1 MAAGGGLQA
10 RRRSLR
16 GGTSSAHHGRPLK
29 AVGCAAAAV
38 CGLLLSHL
46 HGSFAA
52 FAPSPLSRQRAG
64 RVRLLAAS
72 DSELT
77 SKKAELA
84 ERLQAEAT
92 AAKKARSKGFAINT
106 QSFEALIESFD
117 SERLG
122 PVEAT
127 DKLLTTDG
135 LQHDD
140 ASLKKLEKATLKCLA
155 RGDHDSLHLTVD
167 RLLQWPGLEPT
178 QDDASAI
185 KNAQF
190 FPVVYTVFSAVRSY
204 CNENADFFDMVQL
217 GMTLE
222 ALMKLARK
230 MWAADDR
237 VNNAMTLILNKE
249 LYEKGRDP
257 IDGPADIIGTLGLRE
272 TFQVMAHAALD
283 MPKDEMK
290 HVDAVS
296 SMGQPNRSLPPLR
309 RPHKD
314 DRMKTGGS
322 GTRHMTTTATAGI
335 DGTATAQRGG
345 GAPTGEL
352 MTGGDSHGEGG
363 AKNTDMN
370 KTSLEE
376 DPRQATGARLWA
388 ATSAATP
395 GSEIATSAMTA
406 RWEATTAAWIRDKG
420 TVRRDDVYTEASESY
435 GLRRCRYDKDAFDIR
450 DASNDVG
457 VYGTRRGSGD
467 ELGATAR
474 SYLRQIAAWRKMTR
488 LPVQQQALVLD
499 QNLTNRA
506 WVEAERLSVDKLASS
521 EGIAYFEDW
530 IKERY
535 LDVQVTQIGR
545 SLSEF
550 FRKLRKKPGQS
561 IRDCIGE
568 FDRAHARLVE
578 CGCHLPDL
586 ASAWVFVD
594 RMELEESSEL
604 NLLASVNNTYDLQKL
619 QRAAIVHDRA
629 LRKPWESQK
638 GDGKG
643 GRWWKGRP
651 QMAHITE
658 DGEFNEIEA
667 DPFGDEGEAMSEEI
681 ATELYETYM
690 THEAAKNKYRE
701 HNKLRGASP
710 GALRRISEEKMRMA
724 KARSFCAGCKRKG
737 HWHRDAECPLNQGNH
752 GKATTPA
759 ATTTSSTTAG
769 TSGSGQAGMGGH
781 RNYQCHVVHVT
792 WDLGETPPK
801 ELNAITD
808 TACSRSVAGA
818 PWLERYLKVTA
829 ELGYKPQFLG
839 GRESFKFG
847 ASTIFDSKYSVV
859 IAFQMGDY
867 VLQVRTAIVEGDVPL
882 LLSKPTLGA
891 MGMIYDVAR
900 NRANFTSLELCDFP
914 LSATETGHPAIPFV
928 PVQAFAGLP
937 QDWEA
942 NGPEIKISKHGAA
955 YKGVWEAHMT
965 SFGILGDPQHHEATS
980 SPLTYDQRLV
990 EINNYRIFYPKKLP
1004 PATRNMLLDRDF
1016 HEGATCLKRPP
1027 APRVDMEQA
1036 PVPPKTNVWH
1046 MNKTELLSEATRCG
1060 LAVSSTWNR
1069 DEIRSIIAEHRAA
1082 EKGNND
1088 QPIKGMGSMTLEQLK
1103 AKARENQIE
1112 LPAKPTKGW
1121 IMRMLRTATA
1131 GADQDIMTFG
1141 RYKHW
1146 EYQSVPQGYRDWAE
1160 REVAANT
1167 NASEDLRRFAHWC
1180 ASKRTPTTASTSGY
1194 IGVDPETDP
1203 VIPLPDTGSSTAWSM
1218 VPPISDPGR
1227 ASTTPLPPTPRT
1239 AGGAHTMDHG
1249 EDLTDGGR
1257 CRSGGVGGDRGLGG
1271 EAGYPETGAWTE
1283 RSEIMNGH
1291 AHESYINDTVDHAEE
1306 HYDLGGDPKNH
1317 EVKYNM
1323 DGDSMNPPQ
1332 LLPECAGGDP
1342 EGGSDNYHE
1351 NQFEIEEVYGED
1363 ENDYYVCADDHL
1375 QRDRQ
1380 PVFWQLYTKD
1390 GEMAKAM
1397 EDKGYRVVCFE
1408 RPEWDFGRKTDRD
1421 KVWSLF
1427 HQEPPD
1433 VIWMAPPHALWN
1445 PKTVE
1450 DKDAEALEVMW
1461 SRRALQHKTHLSLVR
1476 RLYRKQTRRRK
1487 TAVLEHPGPYSGW
1500 TTPALKNLGGND
1512 VILYDQFSTTT
1523 DYDGD
1528 RKATM
1533 IRVNESLF
1541 ETILTTTL
1549 KKTNIGASDES
1560 HENGIKGAEYYA
1572 IANTIEDLR
1581 IKGEPPTEEL
1591 TQEANYNHPHQHAA
1605 EEEYHPNTAAIK
1617 AIEDEDYTYETL
1629 EKIAEGIRIPGRRRH
1644 KAEGDLDQ
1652 DSRIFIGGLWQYGN
1666 RHGITNGT
1674 YLYPDVTRYVNN
1686 FVRRHGGED
1695 HQWTS
1700 FYLGR
1705 NIETKLHV
1713 DSHNLAGTQSATLS
1727 FGDFGGGGLWVAAR
1741 DKEESTNGGVEYDT
1755 KHNLTTI
1762 DAKLPHKTMPWK
1774 GTRWCLS
1781 VYTGRSL
1788 PYIGQGLR
1796 QKLLQFNFPVN
1807 DLRKRRPLY
1816 EQHQKPKKSIRR
1828 GLWKNA
1834 KRVSYLATWSILAA
1848 MSFGRE
1854 LLLPPPGDR
1863 EQVLLFELGGRS
1875 MSYEAADK
1883 DYKFVEPLVAEDLVD
1898 HGGINLAHEA
1908 LQEFSPKRLW
1918 VHGDE
1923 LVNTFRGGVDRLV
1936 ATQLKAGG
1944 NVTIEGDQNGSF
1956 WNSKAGRDLLQE
1968 HHQRLTS
1975 AFGKFRLDLGE
1986 RDYPHHPGGNDE
1998 TQEAYPADVIHDNP
2012 RPTTTGA
2019 KAISFSKGT
2028 KVRPEVASALRRL
2041 HQNLGHP
2048 DAHDLARHLRLA
2060 GADQSV
2066 IDAAKG
2072 LRCMTCERNQR
2083 GGTAKPSAMPTIL
2096 EFNQVVGVDAFSVV
2110 DSSGTR
2116 YEMLSA
2122 VDHGTGF
2129 HLVAELKGH
2138 TAQIMEKTFCEMWS
2152 NTFGPP
2158 GTLAIDLETGLQA
2171 GLAKYAEWFGSR
2183 IRPSAGQAHWQLGT
2197 AERHG
2202 GLWKEIFAKVTD
2214 EFSVTE
2220 ADLHLCITAVNAAK
2234 NQLKRRSGV
2243 SPSQMVWGREPRVP
2257 GELLGDGD
2265 GRQEEFILSHDK
2277 LRAKEHS
2284 MRCAAKAAYFR
2295 CQGDQRIRR
2304 ALLQRS
2310 RVAPGTLEVGD
2321 VIYFYRKPKDS
2332 KNWIWR
2338 GPATVIGHEGPN
2350 TWASFGGRCHLVA
2363 PEHARL
2369 ATSEELGEAFSLK
2382 TTKDDLL
2389 RLLEGDPDDP
2399 LLFTDEPEPM
2409 MTEEHEIVESDF
2421 EIPSEFMPTDAEDD
2435 EVMEIEQDEEV
2446 QEGRAQRREAGEDAQ
2461 NPRRKR
2467 LRGKT
2472 TTGAVDNTVYML
2484 KKPTTRRE
2492 HLKQLEKEIPWT
2504 AIPEERRAAFKAAE
2518 LTQWQEHVRCQAL
2531 QPVGVQESREIMR
2544 TRPERVLPS
2553 RFAYRDKN
2561 FAKRRISAD
2570 TPWRHKSRLV
2580 VGGHLDPDIAS
2591 GQLATSAPTVSRLGI
2606 LTMLQICASRK
2617 EEDWTA
2623 AAGDVT
2629 AAFLNGEPLSREL
2642 YIRQPR
2648 GGLGDLHPEQ
2658 LVKLTKWVFGLTDS
2672 PNAWWQKLK
2681 TTITEIKF
2689 TIDNGEK
2696 TEVTQCPLDPCI
2708 FQIHR
2713 ANQDGTRSDPIAYIG
2728 IHVDDI
2734 LLVGKKAHLQEIKG
2748 YLNQAFPVDEWIF
2761 DCFEYVGSQVNVGE
2775 EGIEITQSG
2784 YTASRLFEVEVHHG
2798 QRDEDEATPEQIA
2811 DNRSLVGA
2819 LSWLSSQSRPDLQ
2832 AGVSMSN
2839 KLSAKAK
2846 EHQER
2851 VVLRAIPLDNAIL
2864 LSYHDAGWSNA
2875 PQNHED
2881 PYYQLYVE
2889 DEESGRIL
2897 EGPLAARP
2905 KKPKTT
2911 TPSVASQLGT
2921 IFLLA
2926 PKEILHGEPHK
2937 VSLLDWKSHSS
2948 DRVCRSTFASET
2960 MACADALEG
2969 GDYIRALMETLL
2981 RGRLSRPH
2989 QARINSHLITDC
3001 RSLFDHL
3008 RKEGIPRPPADRRLA
3023 IDLASIRQDL
3033 PGLSGIAW
3041 VPTDLQY
3048 ADVLTKPKK
3057 SGEWWDEITR
3067 DILLPFSIG
3076 KDVRKISKAWALAT
3090 ANVPLASLQIKVAKG
3105 ILANIDKVMPPDIGK
3120 IFVAMHELEWFKD
3133 KDSIAYLTQALVAR
3147 VQTLKQE

>member
-1 MAAGGGLQA
+1 MVVPTF
-10 RRRSLR
+10 
-16 GGTSSAHHGRPLK
+16 GGTP
-29 AVGCAAAAV
+29 
-38 CGLLLSHL
+38 
-46 HGSFAA
+46 
-52 FAPSPLSRQRAG
+52 
-64 RVRLLAAS
+64 
-72 DSELT
+72 
-77 SKKAELA
+77 
-84 ERLQAEAT
+84 
-92 AAKKARSKGFAINT
+92 
-106 QSFEALIESFD
+106 
-117 SERLG
+117 
-122 PVEAT
+122 
-127 DKLLTTDG
+127 
-135 LQHDD
+135 
-140 ASLKKLEKATLKCLA
+140 
-155 RGDHDSLHLTVD
+155 
-167 RLLQWPGLEPT
+167 
-178 QDDASAI
+178 
-185 KNAQF
+185 
-190 FPVVYTVFSAVRSY
+190 
-204 CNENADFFDMVQL
+204 NE
-217 GMTLE
+217 
-222 ALMKLARK
+222 
-230 MWAADDR
+230 
-237 VNNAMTLILNKE
+237 
-249 LYEKGRDP
+249 
-257 IDGPADIIGTLGLRE
+257 
-272 TFQVMAHAALD
+272 
-283 MPKDEMK
+283 
-290 HVDAVS
+290 
-296 SMGQPNRSLPPLR
+296 
-309 RPHKD
+309 
-314 DRMKTGGS
+314 
-322 GTRHMTTTATAGI
+322 
-335 DGTATAQRGG
+335 
-345 GAPTGEL
+345 
-352 MTGGDSHGEGG
+352 
-363 AKNTDMN
+363 
-370 KTSLEE
+370 
-376 DPRQATGARLWA
+376 
-388 ATSAATP
+388 
-395 GSEIATSAMTA
+395 
-406 RWEATTAAWIRDKG
+406 
-420 TVRRDDVYTEASESY
+420 
-435 GLRRCRYDKDAFDIR
+435 
-450 DASNDVG
+450 
-457 VYGTRRGSGD
+457 GD

-1016 HEGATCLKRPP
+1016 HEGSFLNWWKTTSISQDFWIEGPEHLVRVHVVPRRSFFSPMAWGTSDQGLKNDLLNALGYVRHIHGISCSMHRALNPVHGTWREHDDQGCFPVLWIGRTVFSRSHMSKATSRTSSGHGASTRAPEDQRMAHEQDGVALRGHTLRTCRELDLESRRDQVDHRGAPCGREGEQRPADQGDGINDAGAAQGKGP
-1027 APRVDMEQA
+1027 GEPDRA
-1036 PVPPKTNVWH
+1036 T
-1046 MNKTELLSEATRCG
+1046 SEA
-1060 LAVSSTWNR
+1060 
-1069 DEIRSIIAEHRAA
+1069 DEGMDHEDAA
-1082 EKGNND
+1082 DSHGRGGPGHHD
-1088 QPIKGMGSMTLEQLK
+1088 
-1103 AKARENQIE
+1103 
-1112 LPAKPTKGW
+1112 
-1121 IMRMLRTATA
+1121 LRTLQALGVPVGTPGIPRLGRARGGGEHQCLGGPPPLRPLVCQQENADDCEHEWLHWRGPGDRSRDPAAGHRELNRVVDGATDL
-1131 GADQDIMTFG
+1131 GPGTGVYDTFATDT
-1141 RYKHW
+1141 
-1146 EYQSVPQGYRDWAE
+1146 QE
-1160 REVAANT
+1160 REERSGTEAQG
-1167 NASEDLRRFAHWC
+1167 EDARVQ
-1180 ASKRTPTTASTSGY
+1180 GNQN
-1194 IGVDPETDP
+1194 G
-1203 VIPLPDTGSSTAWSM
+1203 
-1218 VPPISDPGR
+1218 
-1227 ASTTPLPPTPRT
+1227 TPRT

-3076 KDVRKISKAWALAT
+3076 KDVRKISKECK
-3090 ANVPLASLQIKVAKG
+3090 S
-3105 ILANIDKVMPPDIGK
+3105 
-3120 IFVAMHELEWFKD
+3120 
-3133 KDSIAYLTQALVAR
+3133 
-3147 VQTLKQE
+3147 